1 MVSWFAN
8 PAMERVQS
16 FLLCHFVLT
25 LQRIWPTCY
34 VGIGKRFFNLWPC
47 WRVLCLI
54 THLSL
59 VKFQE
64 IVLTWF
70 SCFMDCRPS
79 RCVACVSEAEHLL
92 RTQAFLSELSCAR
105 AWNERKIVGYSC
117 KMILW
122 QGRRSVVI
130 AVVSLV
136 MKMVMGWCSNLTSLV
151 PMVLCKRLSKAL
163 ESLTMS
169 HFIIAQKT
177 IAVKASALPER
188 VRLEN

>member
-1 MVSWFAN
+1 
-8 PAMERVQS
+8 MERVQC

-34 VGIGKRFFNLWPC
+34 VGLGKRFFNLWPC

-79 RCVACVSEAEHLL
+79 RCVACVSEAEHFL
-92 RTQAFLSELSCAR
+92 RTQAFLSEQSCAR
-105 AWNERKIVGYSC
+105 AWNERKIVGYSR
-117 KMILW
+117 KIILW
-122 QGRRSVVI
+122 HWRRSVVI
-130 AVVSLV
+130 SVVSLL
-136 MKMVMGWCSNLTSLV
+136 MEMVMGWCSNLTSLV
-151 PMVLCKRLSKAL
+151 PWYYARDCPKHLSHSPCHISSSRRK
-163 ESLTMS
+163 
-169 HFIIAQKT
+169 Q
-177 IAVKASALPER
+177 
-188 VRLEN
+188 